1 MFLVPLIIA
10 VLNIGIGLVFGTL
23 FTDKQV
29 GGIFAI
35 FVNVTT
41 WLSGTWFELDMV
53 GGTFQSIAHF
63 LPFVH
68 TLNAAK
74 AILQGAYVDMLQSLS
89 IVIGYTILIT
99 IFAMIAF
106 KRKMRA

>member
-1 MFLVPLIIA
+1 MFLVLLIIA
-10 VLNIGIGLVFGTL
+10 LLYIGIGLVFGTL

-29 GGIFAI
+29 GEIFAI

-68 TLNAAK
+68 AVNATK
-74 AILQGAYVDMLQSLS
+74 AIPQGAYVDMLQSLS